1 MNVTGATALA
11 RLAWRES
18 RTARRRLLLYMS
30 SIALGVAALVA
41 IDSFAGNVNRSIR
54 EQSRALLGG
63 DLAFSSRQAFP
74 PRADSLLDSLDLSGI
89 PVARVVS
96 FTSMALVPSNGHT
109 RLAQVR
115 AVTEGYP
122 FYGEVITAPA
132 GEWESLQQGYNAL
145 VDPSLLLAL
154 DAGVGDTLA
163 LGETRFRIVGA
174 LERVPGDAG
183 IANAIAPRV
192 FIAERH
198 VPETGLL
205 VFGSRAEYE
214 AVAKLP
220 AGAPLDE
227 VARSLRASLD
237 STGVRLRT
245 VTQREMNLTDAV
257 DDLGNFLGLVGL
269 VALLL
274 GGIGV
279 ASGVHAFVTRKI
291 YTVAVLR
298 CLGATSRQVLVI
310 YATQAALM
318 GLTGAALGALLGVAV
333 QFALPSL
340 LADALPVEV
349 SATLEPGAIL
359 LGLLAGFWVA
369 LVFALRPI
377 LALRSVSPLQALRR
391 TVDPGVL
398 RRGWR
403 DWRRVA
409 VDTLI
414 VLTMVGISWERIGDP
429 AQGIAIAGAIG
440 AALGVLWLA
449 ATLLARVARTVLR
462 TGWPYV
468 LRQGVANLS
477 RPANQTR
484 AVTLAL
490 GFGVF
495 LITTLFLVQRNL
507 LAKFELTAA
516 TARANVLFFDV
527 QEDQLQTLDSLVQGA
542 GVPVVQT
549 TPIVTMRV
557 AAINGVSVAELRS
570 DSARSGW
577 ATRRE
582 YRSTFRHEMVPTE
595 ELVAGRWFDGPDDG
609 GLPQLSLEEEVA
621 GELGVALGDTIT
633 WNVQGAEVAT
643 RLTSL
648 RRVDWARF
656 EPNFFAVFEPRALE
670 GAPTQYVVLAD
681 AADDAQSAAV
691 QERVVRALSNVSSI
705 DLSLVRQT
713 IDEVISR
720 ARGAVRFL
728 AIFSL
733 AMAIPVLLSAVAATQ
748 SERLRDGVLLK
759 TLGASRGQIRR
770 ILLAEYALLGVIGSL
785 TGALLAWIAGWAI
798 MRWVF
803 ESPFIPAA
811 GAVLA
816 IGGAMI
822 ALAVAIGLV
831 GGRDVLNEPPL
842 AALRD
847 AQG

>member
-1 MNVTGATALA
+1 MTGVTALA

-54 EQSRALLGG
+54 EQSRALVGG
-63 DLAFSSRQAFP
+63 DISFRSRQAFP
-74 PRADSLLDSLDLSGI
+74 ERADSLLDSLGRSGI
-89 PVARVVS
+89 PTARVVS
-96 FTSMALVPSNGHT
+96 FTSMVLVPSNGRT

-115 AVTEGYP
+115 AVGDGYP
-122 FYGEVITAPA
+122 FYGEVITSPA
-132 GEWESLQQGYNAL
+132 GEWASLQQGYNAL
-145 VDPSLLLAL
+145 VDPSLLLSL
-154 DAGVGDTLA
+154 DAGVGDTLT
-163 LGETRFRIVGA
+163 LGEARFHVVGA

-183 IANAIAPRV
+183 IESAIAPRV
-192 FIAERH
+192 FIAERY

-214 AVAKLP
+214 AVAKLAP
-220 AGAPLDE
+220 NAPLDDIAE
-227 VARSLRASLD
+227 GLRTALD
-237 STGVRLRT
+237 STGVRVRT
-245 VTQREMNLTDAV
+245 VTQSEMNLTDAV
-257 DDLGNFLGLVGL
+257 DDLSDFLGLVGL

-298 CLGATSRQVLVI
+298 CLGATSRQVLAI

-318 GLTGAALGALLGVAV
+318 GLAGAALGALLGVAV
-333 QFALPSL
+333 QFTLPSL

-359 LGLLAGFWVA
+359 LGLGIGFWVA

-391 TVDPGVL
+391 TVDPAVL
-398 RRGWR
+398 RRGWK
-403 DWRRVA
+403 DWQRVA
-409 VDTLI
+409 VDALI
-414 VLTMVGISWERIGDP
+414 VLTMVGISWERIGD
-429 AQGIAIAGAIG
+429 ARQGLAIAGAIG

-449 ATLLARVARTVLR
+449 ATLLARVARAVLR

-468 LRQGVANLS
+468 VRQGVANLS

-516 TARANVLFFDV
+516 TARANLVFFDV
-527 QEDQLQTLDSLVQGA
+527 QEDQIHVLDSLVRDG
-542 GVPVVQT
+542 GVTVVQT
-549 TPIVTMRV
+549 TPIVMTRI
-557 AAINGVSVAELRS
+557 ASINGVTAAELS
-570 DSARSGW
+570 ADSTRSGW

-582 YRSTFRHEMVPTE
+582 YRSTFRDDVVPTE
-595 ELVAGRWFDGPDDG
+595 ELIAGQWFDASDTS
-609 GLPQLSLEEEVA
+609 GLPGLSLEEDVA
-621 GELGVALGDTIT
+621 GELGVTLGDTIT
-633 WNVQGAEVAT
+633 WNVQGAEIAT
-643 RLTSL
+643 LLTSL

-670 GAPTQYVVLAD
+670 GAPMQYVVLAD
-681 AADDAQSAAV
+681 ASDDARSTAV
-691 QERVVRALSNVSSI
+691 QERVVRALSNVSSV

-713 IDEVISR
+713 VDEVISR
-720 ARGAVRFL
+720 ARSAVRFL
-728 AIFSL
+728 ALFSL
-733 AMAIPVLLSAVAATQ
+733 AMAIPVLMSAVAATQ
-748 SERLRDGVLLK
+748 RERLRDGVLLK

-770 ILLAEYALLGVIGSL
+770 ILLAEYALLGVIGSM
-785 TGALLAWIAGWAI
+785 TGALLAWVAGWAV

-803 ESPFIPAA
+803 DSSFIPAA

-822 ALAVAIGLV
+822 ALAVAIGLM